1 MCVILILRSGFT
13 YAHTHLKKN
22 REVNVNA
29 IIISDVQED
38 NCYTL
43 QINMSFLYSLNQ
55 IPKLLYDFEHPLL
68 LGENTIRNSSMSLD
82 RPH

>member
-1 MCVILILRSGFT
+1 MCYIDSQVRFYIHT
-13 YAHTHLKKN
+13 YTFEKN

-29 IIISDVQED
+29 IIISDVQEEQSF
-38 NCYTL
+38 TFK
-43 QINMSFLYSLNQ
+43 INMSFLYSLNQ
-55 IPKLLYDFEHPLL
+55 IPKLLFDFEHPLL